1 MNSAKGAAGE
11 GVFRAAVDG
20 LFRSPRTFDGSVLA
34 RDYGLQ
40 NASESEMRA
49 LSQMHSFLDEPSP
62 GGISRGWHSH
72 AIAAVSH
79 KLDLPDTRDALRV
92 YQSATE
98 NGLVLKGTGDRNA
111 LVNLLRGYQSKD
123 PDLWNGLVL
132 ARDYGLRDASDS
144 EVRALSQMHRFL
156 DEPPPGGISRGWY
169 SHAMAEVS
177 HKLDLPD
184 TKDVLRVYQNA
195 TENGLVLEG
204 TGNRKA
210 LIDLLRGH
218 LGGG

>member
-1 MNSAKGAAGE
+1 
-11 GVFRAAVDG
+11 
-20 LFRSPRTFDGSVLA
+20 
-34 RDYGLQ
+34 
-40 NASESEMRA
+40 MRA

-98 NGLVLKGTGDRNA
+98 NGLVL
-111 LVNLLRGYQSKD
+111 
-123 PDLWNGLVL
+123 
-132 ARDYGLRDASDS
+132 
-144 EVRALSQMHRFL
+144 
-156 DEPPPGGISRGWY
+156 
-169 SHAMAEVS
+169 
-177 HKLDLPD
+177 
-184 TKDVLRVYQNA
+184 
-195 TENGLVLEG
+195 EG